1 MVILF
6 AFINYVSGFDLC
18 VCVHTCVCV
27 FVRTC
32 TCVCVLLMSCP
43 ELFEDLIFV
52 SVHLAIWRHT

>member
-18 VCVHTCVCV
+18 VCA
-27 FVRTC
+27 C
-32 TCVCVLLMSCP
+32 TCVYVLLMSCP